1 MFDKISNR
9 QGCEENDFSQGCV
22 PCGFSDQ
29 YKGAFLYS
37 PQLTIMFS
45 QVINGWHKKLNL

>member
-9 QGCEENDFSQGCV
+9 QACEENDFSQDRV

-29 YKGAFLYS
+29 YKRDFLYS
-37 PQLTIMFS
+37 PQLFS